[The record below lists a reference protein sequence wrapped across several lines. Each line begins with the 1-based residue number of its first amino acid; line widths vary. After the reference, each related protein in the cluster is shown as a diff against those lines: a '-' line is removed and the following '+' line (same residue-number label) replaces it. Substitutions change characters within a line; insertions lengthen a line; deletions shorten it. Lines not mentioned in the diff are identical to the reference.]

1 MEGRREQVRRLLKT
15 FGIQAD
21 EALIT
26 HMARLPGDKA
36 LRIRLVLEDHTD
48 YGDSPPET
56 PLHLE
61 IEGMIEP

>member
-21 EALIT
+21 EALIA

-36 LRIRLVLEDHTD
+36 LRIRLVLEDHTNYD
-48 YGDSPPET
+48 DNPPGI